1 MAKARILKIFFRLSI
16 FPLVVLSKLVYL
28 VNWRGFR
35 RDVCAVASVVD
46 EMAARVPEKFA
57 ALLFL
62 AEDHRNEFHAGVDP
76 VALLRAVW
84 VRLRWR
90 RREGGSTVEQQL
102 VRTVLCMYE
111 RKLSRKLREQ
121 LLAVAV
127 SRRCTK
133 RRIATAYLAVAYYGT
148 RCTGVGGLKK
158 LCGSNLNKANSLAIY
173 GAIARLKYPEPAQP
187 SASWLDRYH
196 RRVEYIAQRE
206 VRLTS
211 HSSRRRIKPAAA

>member
-1 MAKARILKIFFRLSI
+1 MAKTRILKILFRLTVL
-16 FPLVVLSKLVYL
+16 PLIILSKLVYL
-28 VNWRGFR
+28 VNWPGFR
-35 RDVCAVASVVD
+35 RDVRTVASVVD
-46 EMAARVPEKFA
+46 AMAAQVPEKFA
-57 ALLFL
+57 TLLFL
-62 AEDHRNEFHAGVDP
+62 AEDHRNELHAGVDP
-76 VALLRAVW
+76 VALWRAVW

-127 SRRCTK
+127 SRRCPK

-158 LCGSNLNKANSLAIY
+158 LCGSNLNNASSLAIY

-187 SASWLDRYH
+187 SASWSAKYL
-196 RRVEYIAQRE
+196 RRVEYIAQRQ
-206 VRLTS
+206 VRLTG